1 MCTFNEHIRRLFQ
14 NWLAVCWPCKL
25 PIQFRYA
32 PEAPIS
38 FYLFVFVRNTSK
50 SLPLN
55 RGRSPFDQHQESRL
69 VAGPNFLSMRSVF
82 ILYLQSIR
90 FDGKTVNRGDQPRDC
105 DPWCWLKEA
114 LPRETRMLE
123 DWVAFVSSY
132 LAWQNRSVNSLCST
146 TSIPLNSKRL
156 VRPAS
161 ALIVSSTVFLPM
173 PPKRLCCLQFT
184 P

>member
-1 MCTFNEHIRRLFQ
+1 MCTFSEHIRRLFQ
-14 NWLAVCWPCKL
+14 NWLSVCWPCKL

-38 FYLFVFVRNTSK
+38 FYLFVFVRETSK
-50 SLPLN
+50 SLPVT
-55 RGRSPFDQHQESRL
+55 RGRSQFDQHQESRL
-69 VAGPNFLSMRSVF
+69 VAGPDFLSMRRVF
-82 ILYLQSIR
+82 ILYFSSIR

-105 DPWCWLKEA
+105 DPWCWPKGA

-132 LAWQNRSVNSLCST
+132 LAWRNRTVNCLLST
-146 TSIPLNSKRL
+146 TSIPPNSKRL

-161 ALIVSSTVFLPM
+161 VIVSSALFLPM
-173 PPKRLCCLQFT
+173 PP
-184 P
+184 